1 MKSVNKILIIGI
13 LAMFLLAT
21 AAPALEIK
29 SKTLN
34 EEIIVLDFSFSEP
47 QLEKI
52 SVKDGIYDRISV
64 DGLPNI
70 NDFREPRLPV
80 KPLRI
85 LLPQGRS
92 MENIEVFTSDKIS
105 LGKGYDVELGA
116 KVVPLVTTQQITK
129 KQSSNA
135 IKPLKSTSDIAPEP
149 LYSDVAVYTSRGF
162 SILHINLHPIQYL
175 PETGEIFY
183 YDHMTLLVETKESS
197 VNGAFR
203 DLPKDYAHV
212 ENLVENPSDIYSYK
226 SSSVEK
232 SLSTETYDYV
242 IITSEEL
249 KNSDGEYTFQDLM
262 DHKLS
267 KGLNPTI
274 VTIEEILSNS
284 DYEAFGAWGDANPS
298 NPFYGSEITGNLELF
313 DDAPAKIRNFIR
325 HAYMDWGTDY
335 VLLGGDAD
343 AIVEADNIVPLR
355 GLFADEDGLPLN
367 VGSLDHEEDD
377 IPSDVY
383 YACLDGNFNYDC
395 DMHFGEAKNFNDA
408 DEEIDEADLY
418 AEVWVGRACADSAE
432 EISNFVKKTLWYE
445 ETNDLYFSEIL
456 FIGEYLGFP
465 GVSEYGGNYKDH
477 TEEVVDIPDIFNISK
492 IYDRDETWYAD
503 FMITHLSETSYH
515 LINHDGH
522 GMNDYMLKTS
532 GENIRLLT
540 NEKPFFIYSHSC
552 LTGSF
557 DNYNCWYG
565 YQTHDCIAEILTCEI
580 PYGAFACIL
589 NARYGLGS
597 EDSVESPSGAYDES
611 FYEALFEENIRELGG
626 ANHYS
631 KQDNVWRIDENGM
644 RWCYY
649 QTNLFG
655 DPELGIKDPANISPD
670 VPDRPSG
677 PTTGKPDVEYTYTT
691 RTIDPNGGQVYYWFD
706 WGDDTNGEW
715 IGPYESGEEA
725 SAKHIWD
732 EKGSYQIK
740 VKAKNTAEIQSEW
753 SESLPISMPKNRALF
768 DNLLLNLL
776 EKFLHGFPLLS
787 SLLEV

>member
-21 AAPALEIK
+21 VTPALEIK
-29 SKTLN
+29 SKNLN
-34 EEIIVLDFSFSEP
+34 EEVIVLDFSFSEP
-47 QLEKI
+47 RLEKI
-52 SVKDGIYDRISV
+52 SIKDGIYDRISA
-64 DGLPNI
+64 DGLPNT

-105 LGKGYDVELGA
+105 LGAGYDVELGA
-116 KVVPLVTTQQITK
+116 KVVPLVTTQHITK
-129 KQSSNA
+129 KQSFNA

-162 SILHINLHPIQYL
+162 SILHINLHPVQYL

-197 VNGAFR
+197 VNRAFR
-203 DLPKDYAHV
+203 GLPRDYAHV
-212 ENLVENPSDIYSYK
+212 ENLVENPSDVYSYK
-226 SSSVEK
+226 SSSVAK
-232 SLSTETYDYV
+232 PLSTETYDYV
-242 IITSEEL
+242 IVTSEEL
-249 KNSDGEYTFQDLM
+249 KNSDSEYTFQDLV

-274 VTIEEILSNS
+274 VTVEEILSNS
-284 DYEAFGAWGDANPS
+284 DYEAFGTWGDANPS

-313 DDAPAKIRNFIR
+313 DDTPAKIRNFIR

-343 AIVEADNIVPLR
+343 VIVEDDNIVPLR
-355 GLFADEDGLPLN
+355 GLFADEDGLPLD
-367 VGSLDHEEDD
+367 VGSLDHEEED

-395 DMHFGEAKNFNDA
+395 DMHFGEAKKYNDVA
-408 DEEIDEADLY
+408 EIDEADLY
-418 AEVWVGRACADSAE
+418 AEVWVGRACVDSEE
-432 EISNFVKKTLWYE
+432 EISNFVMKTLFYE
-445 ETNDLYFSEIL
+445 QTADPYISEIL
-456 FIGEYLGFP
+456 FLGEYLGGLFYTP
-465 GVSEYGGNYKDH
+465 WGGDYKDLVEH
-477 TEEVVDIPDIFNISK
+477 YIPSQYNVNK
-492 IYDRDETWYAD
+492 LYDRDYPGNHWYPSDVFDLLA
-503 FMITHLSETSYH
+503 TSPVQI
-515 LINHDGH
+515 INHDGH
-522 GMNDYMLKTS
+522 GNHNYIMKTYSDTIREIPND
-532 GENIRLLT
+532 
-540 NEKPFFIYSHSC
+540 KPFFLYSHSC

-557 DNYNCWYG
+557 DNWNGWSG
-565 YQTHDCIAEILTCEI
+565 YQEEDCIAEILTVEI
-580 PYGAFACIL
+580 PNGSFACIL

-597 EDSVESPSGAYDES
+597 EDSIESPSGAFDDS
-611 FYEALFEENIRELGG
+611 FFKALFTENIKQLGR

-631 KQDNVWRIDENGM
+631 KEDNVWHIDENGI

-655 DPELGIKDPANISPD
+655 DPELSIKDPANISPD

-677 PTTGKPDVEYTYTT
+677 SATGKPDVEYTYAT
-691 RTIDPNGGQVYYWFD
+691 RTIDPTGSQVYYWFD
-706 WGDDTNGEW
+706 WGDNTSGEW

-725 SAKHIWD
+725 SAKHIWA
-732 EKGSYQIK
+732 EKGNYQIK

-753 SESLPISMPKNRALF
+753 SEPLPISMPKNRALF

-787 SLLEV
+787 SLP